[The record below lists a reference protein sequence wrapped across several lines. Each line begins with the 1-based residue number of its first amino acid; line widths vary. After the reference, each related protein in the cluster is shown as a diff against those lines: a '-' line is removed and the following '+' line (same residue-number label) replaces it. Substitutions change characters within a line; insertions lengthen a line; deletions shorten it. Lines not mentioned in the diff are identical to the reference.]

1 LARRLHGAPIFQHTR
16 AVEIQLT
23 RHRDYVHIAVTNQG
37 GVDDARALMQRIVAE
52 IEGGTQRLLVSVRR
66 SHALFKV
73 EQYGLSDALRRLAG
87 ITGIKIALVGYSPEL
102 IASYQY
108 VELLASQKGVA
119 AKAFASEKESLRWL
133 LS

>member
-1 LARRLHGAPIFQHTR
+1 
-16 AVEIQLT
+16 VDIQLT

-37 GVDDARALMQRIVAE
+37 GVDDARALMQRIVSE

-87 ITGIKIALVGYSPEL
+87 VGGIKIALVGYSPEL